1 MDGEMHEGSPKDFT
15 SHLMKVQPDFQ
26 KQEPWIDETIHRRG
40 HKVIFLPKFHC
51 ELNFIERFWCDAK
64 RYTKDMC
71 FNSFQNL
78 LHLLA
83 PYGPHDCVIFAL
95 GRDITGIVHVTT
107 DLVGFDSIRTK
118 WEKAVSPFNMASMN
132 EPASN
137 TASSATH
144 QSQAEAR
151 TTSSIPDITQLSLEP
166 NPDIFTIVCCNDSF
180 QLAIDHSTIKTL
192 LRACKR
198 ARPLLS
204 FRLPRFHT
212 WCQNAGLCHPDG
224 QIKFGLT
231 PSDQI
236 AISLH
241 CDDQET
247 ADRSWLVAQA
257 EHGNA
262 AASYFLA
269 RILQIEVEGQPY
281 MERSTQQS
289 IKQRIFHHLE
299 SAAEAQHPMAQF
311 RLAECYLNGIEVDKD
326 HTKAAELYRGPAD
339 RGIPQAQVAL
349 GRCYETGEGVE
360 QSYDT
365 AIEWY
370 SKAAD
375 QGSEDGRLHIVFL
388 RGWFSFIGHGVEQS
402 DETAFNYW
410 HEVSTQSTDPVIKSI
425 ATHMVGW
432 MHYLGRGITQDKQE
446 GVRIIRDNQS
456 DEFGLGEAECLAYWS
471 SISSNSPAACKF
483 FQVCQL
489 GSDRDWL
496 CRHLMA
502 VCVFH
507 GFGTT
512 EDKKKA
518 IGIFEQLA
526 NEGHSDSQLWI
537 GICYCFGRGV
547 SRNYEKAL
555 EWLFKSASQGNSYG
569 QWRVGNCYYY
579 GYGVTGDERKAVE
592 WFLKSAEQ
600 GNRYGQFWLGYCYQ
614 YGRGVPRDIDTA
626 VFWYR
631 KSADQGWQDAIDN
644 LKALGKWP

>member
-1 MDGEMHEGSPKDFT
+1 
-15 SHLMKVQPDFQ
+15 
-26 KQEPWIDETIHRRG
+26 
-40 HKVIFLPKFHC
+40 
-51 ELNFIERFWCDAK
+51 
-64 RYTKDMC
+64 
-71 FNSFQNL
+71 
-78 LHLLA
+78 
-83 PYGPHDCVIFAL
+83 
-95 GRDITGIVHVTT
+95 
-107 DLVGFDSIRTK
+107 
-118 WEKAVSPFNMASMN
+118 MASMN

-180 QLAIDHSTIKTL
+180 QLAIDHSTIKIL
-192 LRACKR
+192 LRVCKR

-204 FRLPRFHT
+204 SKVPRFHR

-224 QIKFGLT
+224 QIKIGLT

-281 MERSTQQS
+281 MERSKRQSVLQQ
-289 IKQRIFHHLE
+289 IFRFLE
-299 SAAEAQHPMAQF
+299 NAAKGGHSRAQYD
-311 RLAECYLNGIEVDKD
+311 LAGFYLNGIEVDKD

-339 RGIPQAQVAL
+339 RGIPRAQVAL
-349 GRCYETGEGVE
+349 GRCYEIGEGVE

-375 QGSEDGRLHIVFL
+375 QANEDGRLHIVFL
-388 RGWFSFIGHGVEQS
+388 RGWLSFIGHGVEQS

-410 HEVSTQSTDPVIKSI
+410 HEVSTQSTDPVIKPI

-432 MHYLGRGITQDKQE
+432 MHYLGRGTVRDEQK
-446 GVRIIRDNQS
+446 GVKIIRDNQS
-456 DEFGLGEAECLAYWS
+456 DEFKLGEGECLAADWNIKS
-471 SISSNSPAACKF
+471 DSPAACKF
-483 FQVCQL
+483 FELCQL

-496 CRHLMA
+496 CSHLMA
-502 VCVFH
+502 VCNVH
-507 GFGTT
+507 YWDVGARRG
-512 EDKKKA
+512 
-518 IGIFEQLA
+518 
-526 NEGHSDSQLWI
+526 
-537 GICYCFGRGV
+537 GRGYKT
-547 SRNYEKAL
+547 R
-555 EWLFKSASQGNSYG
+555 QDG
-569 QWRVGNCYYY
+569 
-579 GYGVTGDERKAVE
+579 
-592 WFLKSAEQ
+592 AEQ
-600 GNRYGQFWLGYCYQ
+600 GGARL
-614 YGRGVPRDIDTA
+614 
-626 VFWYR
+626 
-631 KSADQGWQDAIDN
+631 
-644 LKALGKWP
+644 L